1 MEHSSVY
8 PGYGTPLQNRRHP
21 PAVVESSPYKLV
33 QRQPHRLAVIYRLI
47 YCFARL
53 RQISSSQWKKFIEAG
68 RLPSSERFQTDL
80 WKAEVRD
87 SSRSQQQ
94 SHEESP
100 KRSSEHKKLNTAP
113 ADQQS
118 SRRKVN
124 GADGSD
130 VRQQPQQQLQQQAA
144 KGSPSFGYVKKSS
157 GTSTSDSLKRHEL
170 TNGKSSLS
178 YKTANVTAVPKL
190 NDASAEAVPAC
201 YNRSLERPKTRL
213 KVSGGTQ
220 TDMNNSPRSSKTTA
234 KLPPSVKSVSQSA
247 PPAQQ
252 PTQHYAS
259 FSDSEYHSVNGLKF
273 QPANPTAG
281 VAKGSPVASNLPASF
296 KSYSLTAPIAN
307 QLSQNI
313 RERIMLNGTQSLP
326 KSHLAQLKGTLSVQ
340 RTTTCRL

>member
-1 MEHSSVY
+1 M
-8 PGYGTPLQNRRHP
+8 
-21 PAVVESSPYKLV
+21 
-33 QRQPHRLAVIYRLI
+33 AVIYRLI

-201 YNRSLERPKTRL
+201 YNRSLERPKTR
-213 KVSGGTQ
+213 
-220 TDMNNSPRSSKTTA
+220 
-234 KLPPSVKSVSQSA
+234 
-247 PPAQQ
+247 
-252 PTQHYAS
+252 
-259 FSDSEYHSVNGLKF
+259 F

-281 VAKGSPVASNLPASF
+281 AAKGSPVASNLPASF